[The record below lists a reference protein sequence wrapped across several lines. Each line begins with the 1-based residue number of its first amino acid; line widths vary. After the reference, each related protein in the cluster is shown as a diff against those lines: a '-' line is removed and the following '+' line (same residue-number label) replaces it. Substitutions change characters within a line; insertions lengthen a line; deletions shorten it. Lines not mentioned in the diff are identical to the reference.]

1 MYAIADTVN
10 ESNAQFS
17 DKNLIICVLSV
28 FSSYKN
34 KTCYGLAL
42 ISIFF
47 SFFMFL
53 PVLNRK
59 TKNRLPINPQYYL
72 RNLSILS
79 NQTFSRLALI
89 LPELILFYTIQNFG
103 KK

>member
-1 MYAIADTVN
+1 MADTVN

-47 SFFMFL
+47 L
-53 PVLNRK
+53 
-59 TKNRLPINPQYYL
+59 
-72 RNLSILS
+72 
-79 NQTFSRLALI
+79 
-89 LPELILFYTIQNFG
+89 LFHVSSCIKWEDQEASTN
-103 KK
+103 